1 MMKIAHIKKNLQ
13 EKHHL
18 KISSIRSE
26 DDLSYEKHGEKFQI
40 PQLDGAQYANI
51 SSPQKSSNQRK
62 QPETTTAYENYPVTP

>member
-26 DDLSYEKHGEKFQI
+26 DDLSYKNKEKFQI
-40 PQLDGAQYANI
+40 SPLDDTRRANI
-51 SSPQKSSNQRK
+51 SSIRNISNQGK
-62 QPETTTAYENYPVTP
+62 QNKATSAYRDNTSTN